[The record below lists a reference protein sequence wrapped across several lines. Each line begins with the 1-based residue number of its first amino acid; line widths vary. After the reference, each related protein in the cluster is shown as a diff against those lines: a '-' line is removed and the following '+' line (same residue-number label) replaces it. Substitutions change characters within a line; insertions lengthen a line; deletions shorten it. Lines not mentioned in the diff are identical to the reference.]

1 MVTKGLGCDVNIEN
15 RKNISRDSLTY
26 SKSSTVVIAFCGPHT
41 SEPSTRTY
49 CVRLNPPE
57 ERWILVQGDIYFV
70 NFDFLLHPCRI
81 SSNMLAFLILA
92 LWQIYALVL
101 ELVPWALR
109 FSGNTRIHRRGL
121 RRKQLPSVTEVSGP
135 TAPVCQTCSARA

>member
-70 NFDFLLHPCRI
+70 NFDFLLLGTD
-81 SSNMLAFLILA
+81 S
-92 LWQIYALVL
+92 
-101 ELVPWALR
+101 
-109 FSGNTRIHRRGL
+109 
-121 RRKQLPSVTEVSGP
+121 RKQVYKLETQWWSNLDSTFFDYI
-135 TAPVCQTCSARA
+135 